1 MPDFV
6 LHRYVCTF
14 FYCLFPS
21 FLNLLPL
28 IILPVSHF
36 FFLFY
41 FLTSSKSDNV

>member
-36 FFLFY
+36 FF
-41 FLTSSKSDNV
+41 FLLPYQFQVG